1 MENDGKYKVIKGME
15 TVEVHSYTACNKKG
29 GTVKRIDKDTY
40 EVVSTGQV
48 RKYKT
53 ERTEGNY
60 NAAMNRK
67 LAALRNVIRANARSK
82 IDMFATLT
90 YDKTTSDYKVVQ
102 DDVERCMRRLRR
114 KYNIKYIAVPELQT
128 CGRWHVHVIIIVG
141 DDGESFISHDELAKA
156 WERGGVHISS
166 IRNANAVA
174 LYLSN
179 NGERKRAM
187 RLKYPRNMRLYRCS
201 KDIKRPEPIIMYGED
216 AAKQVAGYT
225 LIHQR
230 TYCSADGYWHSA
242 SVYGKNGGN

>member
-1 MENDGKYKVIKGME
+1 MKGAE
-15 TVEVHSYTACNKKG
+15 TIEVRSYAACSKKG
-29 GTVKRIDKDTY
+29 GTVKRIDKNTY
-40 EVVSTGQV
+40 EVLSTGQIK
-48 RKYKT
+48 RYKA
-53 ERTEGNY
+53 ERTEDDY
-60 NAAMNRK
+60 KAAMARK
-67 LAALRNVIRANARSK
+67 LATLRNIIRANVRSGT
-82 IDMFATLT
+82 DLFVTVT
-90 YDKTTSDYKVVQ
+90 YAQAVSDYKTVQ
-102 DDVERCMRRLRR
+102 SDVEHCMRYLRR
-114 KYNIKYIAVPELQT
+114 RHVIKYIAVPELQT
-128 CGRWHVHVIIIVG
+128 NGKWHVHIIIIWG
-141 DDGESFISHDELAKA
+141 EDGESNISREMLAEA
-156 WERGGVHISS
+156 WRLGGVHIST

-201 KDIKRPEPIIMYGED
+201 KDIKRPEPIIMNGED